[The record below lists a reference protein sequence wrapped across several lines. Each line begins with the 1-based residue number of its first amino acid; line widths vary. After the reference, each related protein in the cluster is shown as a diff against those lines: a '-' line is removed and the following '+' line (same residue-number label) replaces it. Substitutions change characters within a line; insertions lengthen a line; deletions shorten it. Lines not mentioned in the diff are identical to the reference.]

1 MLQLPWGLALHGS
14 RNITLTLGSARV
26 QGGMEVVRDVRQN
39 WPDTSVRIIAV
50 TADAFEDTRENCLRS
65 GFDGWLAK
73 PFRIEDLAAVMD
85 AIPARQ

>member
-1 MLQLPWGLALHGS
+1 MNLGL
-14 RNITLTLGSARV
+14 ARV

-73 PFRIEDLAAVMD
+73 PFRIEDLASVMD
-85 AIPARQ
+85 AIPARL